1 MFRDRRWFVI
11 PSSLTYES
19 ERDAKIGLIKLIRYY
34 EMKYDRMKGQD
45 EDDYKVLNSKDT
57 EDVNELLYRCV
68 DFNFES
74 YDTDVIKERLWRL
87 LDL

>member
-1 MFRDRRWFVI
+1 MSREEGWYI
-11 PSSLTYES
+11 SPSPLTYES
-19 ERDAKIGLIKLIRYY
+19 ERMAKCGLIKLIRYY

-57 EDVNELLYRCV
+57 EDVNELLWRCV
-68 DFNFES
+68 DFTFES
-74 YDTDVIKERLWRL
+74 YATDVIKERLWRL